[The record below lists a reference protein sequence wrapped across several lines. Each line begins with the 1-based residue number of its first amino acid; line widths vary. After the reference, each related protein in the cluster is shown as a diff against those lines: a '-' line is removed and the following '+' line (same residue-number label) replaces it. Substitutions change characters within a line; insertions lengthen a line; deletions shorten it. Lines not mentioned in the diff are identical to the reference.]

1 MIGRTAVAIQDQEV
15 GLGARN
21 AGRISVSRR
30 NAPSDLLEG
39 AALRYLARRDRSE
52 AQMAAYLEHRG
63 ASPSKVRTL
72 LRQLRTRGYL
82 NDERFAVSWGQ
93 ARLARRPMGR
103 QRLEAELLG
112 QGLGPP
118 LVLRVLSRLYRE
130 QDEREIARR
139 LLKRKPGNGSL
150 LRRYGFSEETIEAFC
165 GAGTVDD

>member
-1 MIGRTAVAIQDQEV
+1 M
-15 GLGARN
+15 
-21 AGRISVSRR
+21 
-30 NAPSDLLEG
+30 
-39 AALRYLARRDRSE
+39 RYLARRDRSE

-63 ASPSKVRTL
+63 ASPSRVRTL

-112 QGLGPP
+112 QGLGPA
-118 LVLRVLSRLYRE
+118 LVVRVLSRLYP

-150 LRRYGFSEETIEAFC
+150 LRRHGFSEETIEAFC
-165 GAGTVDD
+165 GAGTTDD